1 MEFSGPCRSV
11 RHGRALGWGRWIVVA
26 VAAAGWG
33 CVRPGAQPSPA
44 PTTLKDAFAGAF
56 VVGAA
61 INGRQFT
68 GADVTGDALITR
80 HFNTISPENV
90 LKWESVEPRPGQF
103 TFDAADRYVAFGER
117 NGMAVIGHTL
127 VWHNQT
133 PRWVFED
140 GAGRPASRD
149 TLIARMRSHIFAVV
163 GRYKGRIRGWDVVN
177 EAVAEDGTLRQSPWL
192 RIIGPEYLA
201 MAFQFAHQADPT
213 AELYYNDFS
222 VEANRKRAG
231 IVRLVRSLR
240 EQGVPITAIGMQ
252 EHQKLDWPTTGAIDS
267 AIVELASTGLR
278 LMVTEFDVDPLPSN
292 RGQRTEVV
300 EQELQRTGAPDP
312 YRAGLPDSVQL
323 TLARRYGEIVR
334 VYLAHRNV
342 ISRMTFWGV
351 ADGDSWLNNF
361 PVRGRTNHPLLFD
374 RRGLPKPA
382 FDTVLNAAIA
392 ARNQRRAGDVP

>member
-1 MEFSGPCRSV
+1 VS
-11 RHGRALGWGRWIVVA
+11 
-26 VAAAGWG
+26 
-33 CVRPGAQPSPA
+33 A
-44 PTTLKDAFAGAF
+44 PTTLKDAFAGVF

-61 INGRQFT
+61 INDRQSSGR
-68 GADVTGDALITR
+68 DVAGDTVIAR
-80 HFNTISPENV
+80 HFDTISPENV
-90 LKWESVEPRPGQF
+90 MKWESIEPRPGEF
-103 TFDAADRYVAFGER
+103 AFDAADRYVAFGER
-117 NGMAVIGHTL
+117 HGMTVIGHTL

-140 GAGRPASRD
+140 SAGKPASRD

-177 EAVAEDGTLRQSPWL
+177 EAVAENGSLRQSPWL
-192 RIIGPEYLA
+192 RIIGPEYIA
-201 MAFQFAHQADPT
+201 MAFQFAHQADPG
-213 AELYYNDFS
+213 AELHYNDFS
-222 VEANRKRAG
+222 VEAPAKRAG

-278 LMVTEFDVDPLPSN
+278 LMVTELDVDPLPSN

-300 EQELQRTGAPDP
+300 EQELQRTGAADP

-323 TLARRYGEIVR
+323 SLARRYGDIVR
-334 VYLAHRNV
+334 VYLAHRDV

-374 RRGLPKPA
+374 RRGMPKPA
-382 FDTVLNAAIA
+382 FDTVVHAAIA
-392 ARNQRRAGDVP
+392 ARARGRPVSVP